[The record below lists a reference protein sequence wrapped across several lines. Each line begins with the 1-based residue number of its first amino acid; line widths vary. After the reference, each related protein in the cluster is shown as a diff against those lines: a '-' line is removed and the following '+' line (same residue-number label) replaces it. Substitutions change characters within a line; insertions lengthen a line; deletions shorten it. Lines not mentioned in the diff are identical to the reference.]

1 MILLLIRKCKTEMTE
16 LPAGPT
22 QALGQEVLDELG
34 VISNVQHAVD
44 AGVHQVLLLVPQ
56 ILADIFGD
64 KHDVSLHVDHE
75 KEAVQGLSG
84 TGRRQK
90 VKRGCRSQ
98 GTGERGK
105 GSWMGIKVH
114 FNFHIKAH

>member
-1 MILLLIRKCKTEMTE
+1 MDTCEASFILLLIWMKAEMTE
-16 LPAGPT
+16 RPEGPT

-90 VKRGCRSQ
+90 VKRGRRSD
-98 GTGERGK
+98 
-105 GSWMGIKVH
+105 SWMVIKVH